1 MNIVAAFT
9 KLRVRNLED
18 GQRRETHHVKARK
31 GHHSY
36 SLQGNLPLSV
46 IGDLMREQS
55 AKPP

>member
-1 MNIVAAFT
+1 MNVVVAFI

-18 GQRRETHHVKARK
+18 RQRRETHHVKTRK

-36 SLQGNLPLSV
+36 SLQGNLPRSV
-46 IGDLMREQS
+46 IDDSMREQS